1 MIFSLDPGPIER
13 YAVRILF
20 ILNFCG
26 DGKENGQ
33 QLSLFEDP
41 NTDQYAAFIDSETK
55 VQKID
60 FWLRY
65 PDHLSAALIKGCES
79 GGNLEKRK
87 SEIKDVIRSIF
98 LKEEPQIRWI
108 PMLKYLR
115 GAYEPLDDVMA
126 FLSSRRLASRKVL
139 EKGHRIKYYLT
150 NKGSQ
155 AVKEILQWCEESS
168 WYAERCQ
175 LINSFFEHLNG
186 FEIREMQYLEGNY
199 ANTPMLKMIEQIDHE
214 VRNRFEITFGE
225 PL

>member
-1 MIFSLDPGPIER
+1 MTYSLDPGPIER

-20 ILNFCG
+20 ILKFCG
-26 DGKENGQ
+26 DRKENAQ
-33 QLSLFEDP
+33 QLTFFDDSDF
-41 NTDQYAAFIDSETK
+41 DQYTAFIDSETK

-65 PDHLSAALIKGCES
+65 PDHLSAALLKGCES
-79 GGNLEKRK
+79 GGKLVKRK
-87 SEIKDVIRSIF
+87 SEIRDVIRGIF
-98 LKEEPQIRWI
+98 QREEPQIRWI

-115 GAYEPLDDVMA
+115 GAYEPLDDVMV
-126 FLSSRRLASRKVL
+126 FLISRRLANRKLL
-139 EKGHRIKYYLT
+139 EKGHRIRYYLT
-150 NKGSQ
+150 IKGSQ
-155 AVKEILQWCEESS
+155 TVTDILQACEEAS

-199 ANTPMLKMIEQIDHE
+199 ANTPTLKMIEQIDYE